1 MNESTRKLKAIHD
14 YCKSHTCSCK
24 CVLERNCIQTKKRMR
39 YNDPR
44 FVDKCYN
51 KVERA
56 LTKELK
62 EAENDPF
69 AEFED

>member
-1 MNESTRKLKAIHD
+1 
-14 YCKSHTCSCK
+14 
-24 CVLERNCIQTKKRMR
+24 MR

-51 KVERA
+51 KIERA